1 MSLRFSSCSAH
12 CWVVYAPHVLLQSP
26 SFCLHVKNGG
36 MFSWITFVY
45 ALWTQSF
52 PNLNPNPLSDC
63 HQARVVKMS
72 KVCTDTE
79 WCLLFEWQNTKVK
92 RFGTAWIF
100 TSYWSL
106 CVSVVTFM
114 VPRNWSLSEIQV
126 EIMHDGMKR
135 LSLPPLCRAQSA
147 IWCERHTFL
156 LHLSQLPKSSP
167 LTLSQGLVTHS
178 QCVFPMP
185 FPFFP
190 VCLLLLKSWALGYVC
205 SCIWLHG
212 PLVCESPSSYMWL
225 EESGVWG

>member
-1 MSLRFSSCSAH
+1 MSLRFTVAP
-12 CWVVYAPHVLLQSP
+12 VVHTVKLFMHPMFLFHSP

-79 WCLLFEWQNTKVK
+79 WCLLFEWQNMKVK

-126 EIMHDGMKR
+126 EICMMVWKG
-135 LSLPPLCRAQSA
+135 SLYPLYA
-147 IWCERHTFL
+147 E
-156 LHLSQLPKSSP
+156 
-167 LTLSQGLVTHS
+167 HS
-178 QCVFPMP
+178 QPSGVKDT
-185 FPFFP
+185 PFF
-190 VCLLLLKSWALGYVC
+190 CTWAN
-205 SCIWLHG
+205 
-212 PLVCESPSSYMWL
+212 SPSQ
-225 EESGVWG
+225 VH